1 PLRIAVLAYLPLA
14 LTDTRKREKMD
25 ISQSPANTRISR
37 LPGVHRSA
45 EKNGHNDRQNVHF
58 QSQVS
63 QLISSEDARR
73 NLA

>member
-1 PLRIAVLAYLPLA
+1 
-14 LTDTRKREKMD
+14 MD

-37 LPGVHRSA
+37 LPGVHKVSR
-45 EKNGHNDRQNVHF
+45 KNGHNDRQNVHF
-58 QSQVS
+58 QSKVS